1 MADLLST
8 DLLEADCGGSI
19 SKITS
24 PNATI
29 GGKPIILAGTKVD
42 GKTVTSSNTTMT
54 VGGVAVLTNE
64 DTYSSHVVGTTNH
77 PSGSLSSAATG
88 ATV

>member
-8 DLLEADCGGSI
+8 DSLKADCGGVVVAV
-19 SKITS
+19 TS
-24 PNATI
+24 PTA
-29 GGKPIILAGTKVD
+29 TKVD